1 MKSTKLLR
9 QKIKDTY
16 NLEHIPD
23 FIVGYDLVG
32 EDKVGSLERYVNKIQ
47 ALKSIDVSLTP
58 YFHAGETD
66 DINNDG
72 IVKTY
77 ELGCKRIG
85 HGTNLENYPHL
96 FEKFKNDKICLEVCP
111 ISNQILK
118 LVPNIELHPAYK
130 YFKQGI
136 PIVIGS
142 DDPFMFGS
150 SGISFDFF
158 EVIVAWNLDLS
169 DVKQLI
175 INSINYSALSLYEKE
190 KAMRI

>member
-32 EDKVGSLERYVNKIQ
+32 EDKVGSLERYVDKIQ

-72 IVKTY
+72 IVKAY
-77 ELGCKRIG
+77 ELGSKRIG
-85 HGTNLENYPHL
+85 HGTNLGDYPHL
-96 FEKFKNDKICLEVCP
+96 LEKFKNDKICLEVCP
-111 ISNQILK
+111 IS
-118 LVPNIELHPAYK
+118 E
-130 YFKQGI
+130 
-136 PIVIGS
+136 
-142 DDPFMFGS
+142 
-150 SGISFDFF
+150 
-158 EVIVAWNLDLS
+158 
-169 DVKQLI
+169 
-175 INSINYSALSLYEKE
+175 
-190 KAMRI
+190 